1 MAKKSKSTSQKS
13 NKTKQTPNAVS
24 GYSTDGSLFKNIPLK
39 DLKKK
44 RNSPMQTDPAIPKD
58 PEDTMTPEEV
68 AALIKRTVRRVSFY
82 RREGLLKKF
91 WKFRDGRILYSRI
104 GVEEFLQDH
113 FFQSEDL

>member
-1 MAKKSKSTSQKS
+1 MVKKSKSSSQKS
-13 NKTKQTPNAVS
+13 NKPKHNSKVS
-24 GYSTDGSLFKNIPLK
+24 GYSTTGTLFKDIPIKELK
-39 DLKKK
+39 QK
-44 RNSPMQTDPAIPKD
+44 RKAPLQTDPAIPKD

-68 AALIKRTVRRVSFY
+68 AALIKRTVRRVSYY

-113 FFQSEDL
+113 FYQSEEL